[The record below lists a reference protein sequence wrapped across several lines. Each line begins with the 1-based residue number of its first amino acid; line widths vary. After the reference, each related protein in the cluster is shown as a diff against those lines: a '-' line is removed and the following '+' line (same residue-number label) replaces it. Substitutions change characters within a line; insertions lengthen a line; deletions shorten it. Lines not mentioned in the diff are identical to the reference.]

1 MAPLHGCAAFLAPWS
16 IRSALQRFRSLALF
30 CVSGGL
36 ALLVDVGVL
45 YLCRPWLGDYG
56 GRAVSFLCAAS
67 FTWLFNRHITFKGP
81 KEGSVLAE
89 YVAYLASMMVGG
101 AINYG
106 AYVASLQ
113 AFDAVRAQPAWGVA
127 IGSLAG
133 LVFNYLSARR
143 IMQRKAGR

>member
-1 MAPLHGCAAFLAPWS
+1 M
-16 IRSALQRFRSLALF
+16 RSALLQRFRSLILF

-36 ALLVDVGVL
+36 ALFVDIGVL
-45 YLCRPWLGDYG
+45 ALARPWLGNYG
-56 GRAVSFLCAAS
+56 GRAVSFLAAAT
-67 FTWLFNRHITFKGP
+67 FTWLFNRNITFRGP
-81 KEGSVLAE
+81 KEGSVLQE
-89 YVAYLASMMVGG
+89 YLSYLSSMLVGG

-106 AYVASLQ
+106 AYAASLQ

-143 IMQRKAGR
+143 IMKRAKA